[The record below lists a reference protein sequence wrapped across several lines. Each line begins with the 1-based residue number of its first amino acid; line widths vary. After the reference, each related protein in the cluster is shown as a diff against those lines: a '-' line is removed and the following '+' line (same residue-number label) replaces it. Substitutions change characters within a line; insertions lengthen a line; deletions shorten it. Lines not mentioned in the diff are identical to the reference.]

1 MNSEADVGSE
11 LSSRLGYL
19 LKRAFLELEDLHAIH
34 LAPIEVNARELTVLL
49 LLGGR
54 EPESQQQAAERLG
67 VDQQAAERL
76 GVDRTTMVGLLDG
89 LESKGLTARQTDPN
103 DRRRNVIGL
112 TAAGSRALDKAKKA
126 SDEAERQLLE
136 ALSEAEA
143 AQLRALLGRIG
154 VRGRPANES
163 GAH

>member
-54 EPESQQQAAERLG
+54 EPESQ
-67 VDQQAAERL
+67 QQAAERL